1 MERVE
6 YKRAAS
12 IDQIEDGGAVELT
25 FGEEVIALFRLGSDF
40 YATAGICTHAYA
52 RLAEGY
58 VEDNVIECPY
68 HAGTFD
74 IRTGK
79 ALSAPCTKDLKTY
92 PLRIEGDAI
101 FVGISTGVD

>member
-1 MERVE
+1 MGQVE
-6 YKRAAS
+6 FRSAAS
-12 IDQIEDGGAVELT
+12 IDQIGDGCVIEVTL
-25 FGEEVIALFRLGSDF
+25 GEEVIALFRLGSDV
-40 YATAGICTHAYA
+40 YATSGICTHAYA

-68 HAGTFD
+68 HGGTFD

-79 ALSAPCTKDLKTY
+79 ALSAPCTRDLETY

-101 FVGISTGVD
+101 LVGISTEVV